1 MSRQKRSAIDL
12 SLKPPKAVIAAV
24 DCGSADDTE
33 QSLDELVML
42 LENIGVPV
50 AARIVQ
56 KRRIPDRPIS

>member
-1 MSRQKRSAIDL
+1 MSRQKRTSIDL

-50 AARIVQ
+50 AARVVQ
-56 KRRIPDRPIS
+56 KRNIHGVLI